1 MTEPWDGE
9 LTGAVVA
16 GRYVVS
22 SLLGA
27 GGMAEVYR
35 AYDRE
40 LSRNVALKVFL
51 GTAAPDDAKR
61 LQREARMLSDLRCTG
76 VVSVF
81 DSGTHGGRPFYV
93 MQEIRGGTLRQRM
106 RDPLPPAFVAR
117 IGGQVAD
124 SLNDVHEFGVV
135 HRDIKPSNIL
145 LDDEAKQ
152 AYLADFGLALQAEVT
167 RYTKSGVLVGT
178 AGYLAPEQVR
188 GSTVSSKADIYAL
201 GLVLLECLSG
211 RPEYPG
217 GDAEAALARLSRPP
231 RIPSSL
237 PAAWVSLLTAMT
249 DLDPDRRPSAAKCAT
264 ALFAAKEASKGIPA
278 LLAAAFDDDL
288 DTVDTPPRSRS
299 HRVGYALSAAAAAA
313 VAAIAVVM
321 ANIGGGASPATGDPG
336 PSSDPGGVA
345 PETVSVSLPP
355 ETVAVTLTEPGAPP
369 PPDDEEETVGPSTV
383 TITKVK
389 PSRDK
394 PSRTR
399 TPKPKPSD
407 GSVVPTTT

>member
-9 LTGAVVA
+9 LTGAVVS
-16 GRYVVS
+16 GRYVVG
-22 SLLGA
+22 SLLGT

-35 AYDRE
+35 AYDRQ
-40 LSRNVALKVFL
+40 LSRNIAFKVFL

-61 LQREARMLSDLRCTG
+61 LQREAQVLSDLRCPG
-76 VVSVF
+76 VVTVF
-81 DSGTHGGRPFYV
+81 DSGTHSGRPFYV

-117 IGGQVAD
+117 IGGQVAE
-124 SLNDVHEFGVV
+124 SLGHVHEFGVV

-145 LDDEAKQ
+145 LDDEGKQ

-188 GSTVSSKADIYAL
+188 GSTVSSKADVYAL

-217 GDAEAALARLSRPP
+217 GDAEAALARLSRSP
-231 RIPSSL
+231 RIPSTL

-249 DLDPDRRPSAAKCAT
+249 DLDPDRRPSAEKCAD
-264 ALFAAKEASKGIPA
+264 ALLAAKEASKGVPA
-278 LLAAAFDDDL
+278 LLAPEDNDP
-288 DTVDTPPRSRS
+288 DTVDTMPLRRS

-336 PSSDPGGVA
+336 STSDRGGVA
-345 PETVSVSLPP
+345 PETVSVSVPP
-355 ETVAVTLTEPGAPP
+355 ETVAVTLTEPGAPTP
-369 PPDDEEETVGPSTV
+369 PPDDDEDATLSPSTV
-383 TITKVK
+383 TVTKVK

-394 PSRTR
+394 PSRSR
-399 TPKPKPSD
+399 TPKPSD
-407 GSVVPTTT
+407 GSVVPTT